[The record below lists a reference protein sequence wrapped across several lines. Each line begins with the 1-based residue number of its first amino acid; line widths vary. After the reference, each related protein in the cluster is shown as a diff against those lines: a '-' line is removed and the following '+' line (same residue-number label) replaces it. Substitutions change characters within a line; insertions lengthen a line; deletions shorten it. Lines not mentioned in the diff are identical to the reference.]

1 MNTRAVRAATSLAA
15 ASALIC
21 VLSACAPV
29 GSAAP
34 DVEKGEGSFVVQYDP
49 ASTSENQTE
58 QNLWQQAGLLEA
70 FADAMNKTVALP
82 KDVAVVAKDCQEAN
96 AFYDPATSSISLC
109 YELSAS
115 ERSSLEADAVGGD
128 AAGEEPVD
136 QQLLESARAVLYHE
150 AGHALL
156 AELGLAFTGR
166 EEDVA
171 DQYSVYALTDSEEDA
186 DSLITVAKIYY
197 LNAQSVTDVDE
208 LPFSDTHGLDA
219 QRSANFL
226 CYVYGA
232 YPERYEYLVQ
242 DGTLD
247 SERAG
252 GCQEEFAQ
260 LSAGWESLLRPHLR
274 STNGS

>member
-1 MNTRAVRAATSLAA
+1 MSLAA
-15 ASALIC
+15 FAFLS
-21 VLSACAPV
+21 VLAACAPV
-29 GSAAP
+29 NEASSGTAR
-34 DVEKGEGSFVVQYDP
+34 GQGSFVVQYDP
-49 ASTSENQTE
+49 ASTPENQTE
-58 QNLWQQAGLLEA
+58 RTMWQEAGLLEA
-70 FADAMNKTVALP
+70 FADEMNKTVALP
-82 KDVAVVAKDCQEAN
+82 QDVAVVAKECQEAN

-115 ERSSLEADAVGGD
+115 ERTSLEADAAGVD
-128 AAGEEPVD
+128 TSGEEPID

-150 AGHALL
+150 GGHALL

-171 DQYSVYALTDSEEDA
+171 DQYSVYALTGTEDDA

-197 LNAQSVTDVDE
+197 LHAQSVTDVDE

-232 YPERYEYLVQ
+232 YPQRYEYLID

-247 SERAG
+247 ADRAG
-252 GCQEEFAQ
+252 GCGEEYAQ
-260 LSAGWESLLRPHLR
+260 LAAGWESLLRPHLR
-274 STNGS
+274 S